1 MATRV
6 ETENGKSQRTADQPE
21 IAELKDVAEAA
32 MCGFR
37 QYAQSRP
44 EVVALWCLGIG
55 FVLGW
60 KLRPW

>member
-6 ETENGKSQRTADQPE
+6 ETENGKSQRTGDQAE
-21 IAELKDVAEAA
+21 IAELKDIAEAA

-37 QYAQSRP
+37 QYARSRP
-44 EVVALWCLGIG
+44 EVVALWCVGIG

-60 KLRPW
+60 KLRP

>member
-6 ETENGKSQRTADQPE
+6 ETENSKSARTADEPE
-21 IAELKDVAEAA
+21 MAELKDIADAA

-37 QYAQSRP
+37 QYAKARP
-44 EVVALWCLGIG
+44 EVVALWCVGIG

>member
-6 ETENGKSQRTADQPE
+6 ETENGKSQRLADQPE

-32 MCGFR
+32 MNGFR
-37 QYAQSRP
+37 QYARSRP

-55 FVLGW
+55 FILGW
-60 KLRPW
+60 KLRP

>member
-44 EVVALWCLGIG
+44 EVVALWCLGVG